1 MKPEHV
7 DILRVLMEER
17 RLLSL
22 AVVVDGEP
30 VIGMLPFA
38 AEPDWGAL
46 LIHASRLAPHAAGLE
61 AGASFAALVHGLDD
75 PATPAGEVPR
85 VRFQG
90 TVETLARGTPPWIA
104 GRDLYLDRFPDAGVT
119 FRLGDFELFRLIVIS
134 GRLVAGFAA
143 TVNLRRDTL
152 EKAAATVHG

>member
-7 DILRVLMEER
+7 DILRVLMEQR

-22 AVVVDGEP
+22 AVVVDDEP

-38 AEPDWGAL
+38 AETDWGAL

-61 AGASFAALVHGLDD
+61 PGARFAALIHGLDD
-75 PATPAGEVPR
+75 PGTPAGEVPR
-85 VRFQG
+85 VRFRG
-90 TVETLARGTPPWIA
+90 TVETLARGTPPWEA
-104 GRDLYLDRFPDAGVT
+104 GRDLYLARFPDAAVT
-119 FRLGDFELFRLIVIS
+119 FRLGDFELFRLVVTS
-134 GRLVAGFAA
+134 GRLIAGFAA

-152 EKAAATVHG
+152 EKAAATAHG